1 MKKATRSEKQ
11 GSQSQ
16 GKTTTA
22 RQSRAPTKIA
32 RVLAHML
39 DEGPLHRFEAEHIG
53 DHCLP
58 STISN
63 LSLRYGLTFKR
74 AWERVPSRWGTP
86 CDVIRFSIPR
96 SERRHAREVLALL
109 TNRKPKRAAR

>member
-16 GKTTTA
+16 GKNSTA
-22 RQSRAPTKIA
+22 GRRKGPTKIA
-32 RVLAHML
+32 RVLAYLL
-39 DEGPLHRFEAEHIG
+39 DEGPLHRFDAEQIG

-58 STISN
+58 STIS
-63 LSLRYGLTFKR
+63 SLCLNYGLTFR
-74 AWERVPSRWGTP
+74 RTWERVPSRWGTP

-96 SERRHAREVLALL
+96 SERRHAREVLDLL
-109 TNRKPKRAAR
+109 TNRKPGRAAR

>member
-1 MKKATRSEKQ
+1 MKKSQPLKKQ
-11 GSQSQ
+11 TSSSHGQH
-16 GKTTTA
+16 TTA

-63 LSLRYGLTFKR
+63 LSLRYGLTFR
-74 AWERVPSRWGTP
+74 RTWERVPSRWGTP

-109 TNRKPKRAAR
+109 TSKKLRRAAR